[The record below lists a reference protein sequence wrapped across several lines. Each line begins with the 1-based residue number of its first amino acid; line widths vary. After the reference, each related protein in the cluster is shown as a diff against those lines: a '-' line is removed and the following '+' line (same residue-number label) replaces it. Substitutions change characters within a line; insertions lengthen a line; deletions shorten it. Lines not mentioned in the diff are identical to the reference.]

1 MKKAAGIAIPVIAL
15 VLAAAFVMAH
25 PHFNKSVACKVGGA
39 DVTLTYVT
47 APANESHIA
56 NVKVGDYTKSF
67 ANMSLSA
74 DVTVGGTTLAAG
86 DYNVGAIKNNH
97 DGTDWSMALHKGKLG
112 FRDAPTA
119 ANVIKLT
126 SMFSMD
132 NGKAEHLYFD
142 IAPGAGKMSG
152 KVVLIWH
159 FGSYYLAGQ
168 LQ

>member
-1 MKKAAGIAIPVIAL
+1 MKKAAQIAIPVIAL
-15 VLAAAFVMAH
+15 VLAAALVMAH
-25 PHFNKSVACKVGGA
+25 PHFNKSLSCKVGGA
-39 DVTLTYVT
+39 DAKVTYTT

-67 ANMSLSA
+67 ANLSLSA
-74 DVTVGGTTLAAG
+74 DVTAGETMLAAG
-86 DYNVGAIKNNH
+86 DYNVGAIKNNEA
-97 DGTDWSMALHKGKLG
+97 GTDWTMALHKGKLG

-119 ANVIKLT
+119 ANVVKLD

-132 NGKAEHLYFD
+132 NGKAEHMYFD
-142 IAPGAGKMSG
+142 IAPGAGKMNG